1 MGIMD
6 LFRRRPKKA
15 ARRSYEAASTGRL
28 FNSWITST
36 KSADSEIRFNLTAL
50 RARSRELA
58 LNNDYARKYLK
69 MVVANIVGPHGIKLQ
84 VRSRDANGKLD
95 QYANNL
101 IEAAHY
107 EWSRGGV
114 TVDGRM
120 TWVDAQRLFIE
131 TVARDGEAFVYL
143 ANVRKADNTYGF
155 QLQFID
161 PDLVDIDKNDK
172 APGSGNEIRMGV
184 EINSVGKPL
193 AYWVLEQHPSDYQYT
208 GAAPSRHRRIPA
220 EDMLHCFVMDR
231 AGQTRGV
238 PWMSTAMTRLK
249 MLGGYEEAEL
259 VAARV
264 SASKMGFFTSS
275 DGEGYTGDAQQGGV
289 TVTDV
294 SPGQFEQ
301 LPAGVDFKAFDPQ
314 HPSTAFSAFEKAML
328 RGIASGLN
336 VSYCS
341 LSNDLESVNYSS
353 IRQGLLDERDHWR
366 VTQWWMVEQF
376 CQRVY
381 DRWLVRALDA
391 GMIALPDSKMWKWRQ
406 TIWVPRG
413 WQWVDPEKETNAQVV
428 AIEAGLM
435 TMTQALSE
443 RGLDIE
449 DVVSERAREAELLAA
464 AGLTNT
470 DKNNGTDTDDAGN

>member
-1 MGIMD
+1 MGIAD
-6 LFRRRPKKA
+6 FFRRRPKA

-28 FNSWITST
+28 FNSWLTGT
-36 KSADSEIRFNLTAL
+36 KSADSEIRFNLTTL

-69 MVVANIVGPHGIKLQ
+69 MVVANVVGPHGIKLQ

-101 IEAAHY
+101 LEAAFY
-107 EWSRGGV
+107 DWARAGV
-114 TVDGRM
+114 TVDGRL

-143 ANVRKADNTYGF
+143 ANTRKADNAYGF

-161 PDLVDIDKNDK
+161 PDLVDVEKNETN
-172 APGSGNEIRMGV
+172 AATGNEIRMGV
-184 EINSVGKPL
+184 EVTTAGKPV
-193 AYWVLEQHPSDYQYT
+193 AYWVLTQHPADYQYPKDT
-208 GAAPSRHRRIPA
+208 GGRHRRIPA
-220 EDMLHCFVMDR
+220 EEMLHCFIVER

-275 DGEGYTGDAQQGGV
+275 DGEGYTGDGTQGGV

-294 SPGQFEQ
+294 APGQFEQ
-301 LPAGVDFKAFDPQ
+301 LPAGVDFKPFDPQ

-336 VSYCS
+336 VSYTS

-376 CQRVY
+376 CERVY
-381 DRWLVRALDA
+381 GRWLLRAMDA
-391 GMIALPDSKMWKWRQ
+391 GKIALPDAKLWKWRQ

-413 WQWVDPEKETNAQVV
+413 WQWVDPEKETNAQVI
-428 AIEAGLM
+428 AIDAGLM

-449 DVVSERAREAELLAA
+449 DVVAERAREAELLAA
-464 AGLTNT
+464 AGLTAL
-470 DKNNGTDTDDAGN
+470 DTDNDAADDQSDA

>member
-1 MGIMD
+1 MRLRD
-6 LFRRRPKKA
+6 LFRRRPK
-15 ARRSYEAASTGRL
+15 RRSYEAASTGRL
-28 FNSWITST
+28 FSSWITST
-36 KSADSEIRFNLTAL
+36 KSADSDIRFNLTAL

-69 MVVANIVGPHGIKLQ
+69 MVVSNVVGPHGIKLQ

-101 IEAAHY
+101 LETAFYDWA
-107 EWSRGGV
+107 RGPV
-114 TVDGRM
+114 TSDGRM

-131 TVARDGEAFVYL
+131 TMARDGEAFIYFV
-143 ANVRKADNTYGF
+143 NVRKADNTYGL
-155 QLQFID
+155 QLQFLD
-161 PDLVDIDKNDK
+161 PDLVDIEKNDT
-172 APGSGNEIRMGV
+172 APNGNEVRMGV
-184 EINSVGKPL
+184 EINAAGKPV
-193 AYWVLEQHPSDYQYT
+193 AYWLLTQHPSDYQYAKDT
-208 GAAPSRHRRIPA
+208 GGRHRRIPA
-220 EDMLHCFVMDR
+220 EDMLHCMVIDR

-264 SASKMGFFTSS
+264 SASKMGFFTSP
-275 DGEGYTGDAQQGGV
+275 DGEGYTGDGQQGGV

-294 SPGQFEQ
+294 APGQFEQ
-301 LPAGVDFKAFDPQ
+301 LPAGVTFQAYDPQ
-314 HPSTAFSAFEKAML
+314 HPSTAFSDFEKAML

-336 VSYCS
+336 VSYTS

-381 DRWLVRALDA
+381 DRWLLRAMDA
-391 GMIALPDSKMWKWRQ
+391 GVIALPDAKMWKWRQ

-413 WQWVDPEKETNAQVV
+413 WQWVDPEKETNAQVT
-428 AIEAGLM
+428 AINAGLM

-449 DVVSERAREAELLAA
+449 DVVAERANEAELLAA

-470 DKNNGTDTDDAGN
+470 DTEDGSVTDAARS

>member
-1 MGIMD
+1 MGLRD
-6 LFRRRPKKA
+6 LFRRQPKK

-28 FNSWITST
+28 FSSWITGT
-36 KSADSEIRFNLTAL
+36 KSADSDIRYNLTTL
-50 RARSRELA
+50 RARSRDLA
-58 LNNDYARKYLK
+58 LNNDYARKFLK
-69 MVVANIVGPHGIKLQ
+69 MCVSNVVGAHGIKLQ
-84 VRSRDANGKLD
+84 VRSRDANGALD
-95 QYANNL
+95 QYANTL
-101 IEAAHY
+101 IETAFYGWAR
-107 EWSRGGV
+107 EGV
-114 TVDGRM
+114 TTDGRL

-143 ANVRKADNTYGF
+143 VNTRKQDNAYGL

-161 PDLVDIDKNDK
+161 PDLIDIEKNEV
-172 APGSGNEIRMGV
+172 APNGNEIRMGV
-184 EINSVGKPL
+184 EIDSYGRPV
-193 AYWVLEQHPSDYQYT
+193 AYWMLTQHPSDYQYAKDR
-208 GAAPSRHRRIPA
+208 GGRHRRIPA
-220 EDMLHCFVMDR
+220 EDMLHCFVVER

-275 DGEGYTGDAQQGGV
+275 DGEGYTGDGVQNGV

-314 HPSTAFSAFEKAML
+314 HPSTAFSDFEKAML

-336 VSYCS
+336 VSYTS

-366 VTQWWMVEQF
+366 VTQWWMVAQF
-376 CQRVY
+376 CERVY
-381 DRWLVRALDA
+381 ARWIERALGA
-391 GMIALPDSKMWKWRQ
+391 GVVNLPDSKLWKWKQ

-413 WQWVDPEKETNAQVV
+413 WQWVDPEKETNAQVA
-428 AIEAGLM
+428 AIQAGLM
-435 TMTQALSE
+435 TLTQALSE

-449 DVVSERAREAELLAA
+449 DVVAERANEAELLAA
-464 AGLTNT
+464 AGLSP
-470 DKNNGTDTDDAGN
+470 TDTNDGSATDAAGS

>member
-1 MGIMD
+1 MGLVD
-6 LFRRRPKKA
+6 FFRRRPKTQ
-15 ARRSYEAASTGRL
+15 RRNYEAASTGRL
-28 FNSWITST
+28 FSSWITGT
-36 KSADSEIRFNLTAL
+36 KSADSDIRYNLTTL

-69 MVVANIVGPHGIKLQ
+69 MVVANVVGPHGIKLQ
-84 VRSRDANGKLD
+84 VRSRDTNGALDQFANNQLETAFYNWAGSAVTTDGKL
-95 QYANNL
+95 
-101 IEAAHY
+101 
-107 EWSRGGV
+107 
-114 TVDGRM
+114 
-120 TWVDAQRLFIE
+120 TWINAQRLFIE
-131 TVARDGEAFVYL
+131 TVARDGEAFIYL
-143 ANVRKADNTYGF
+143 TNTRKADNAYSL

-161 PDLVDIDKNDK
+161 PDLVDVEKNDR

-184 EINSVGKPL
+184 EVNASGKPL
-193 AYWVLEQHPSDYQYT
+193 AYWVLEQHPQDYQYSKAS
-208 GAAPSRHRRIPA
+208 GARHRRVPA
-220 EDMLHCFVMDR
+220 EDMLHCFVVER

-264 SASKMGFFTSS
+264 SASKMGFFTSP
-275 DGEGYTGDAQQGGV
+275 DGDGYTGDGQSGGV

-294 SPGQFEQ
+294 APGQFEQ
-301 LPAGVDFKAFDPQ
+301 LPAGVTFTAYDPQ
-314 HPSTAFSAFEKAML
+314 HPSTAFSDFEKAML

-336 VSYCS
+336 VSYTS

-381 DRWLVRALDA
+381 DRWLERALMS
-391 GMIALPDSKMWKWRQ
+391 GLLTLPSAKIWKWKQ

-413 WQWVDPEKETNAQVV
+413 WQWVDPEKETNAQVL
-428 AIEAGLM
+428 AIQNGLM
-435 TMTQALSE
+435 TLTQALSE

-449 DVVSERAREAELLAA
+449 DVVAERANEAELLAA
-464 AGLTNT
+464 AGLTKPT
-470 DKNNGTDTDDAGN
+470 DNQDGTATSAAG